1 MKKYKFLLYSN
12 FLKILVLFLTKNI
25 AEYNNIVY
33 FLPTNLLHLSI
44 NLSILIFDILFIT
57 DSILYYLKIHD
68 SILLRISKKRY
79 TILIIKKTIL
89 STIEILISQFIV
101 VFLYFHNI
109 NIEVIFTYTIILYL
123 LYIICFTL
131 VPSWINNYKLLI
143 IFVVMLM
150 VKYILKINF
159 MAF

>member
-12 FLKILVLFLTKNI
+12 FLKIIVLFLTKNI
-25 AEYNNIVY
+25 NEYNSIVY

-57 DSILYYLKIHD
+57 DSILYYLKMHD
-68 SILLRISKKRY
+68 SILLRISKKQY
-79 TILIIKKTIL
+79 TLLIIKKTIL
-89 STIEILISQFIV
+89 STIEIVISQFIV
-101 VFLYFHNI
+101 VFLCFHNI
-109 NIEVIFTYTIILYL
+109 NIKVIFTYTIILYL

-131 VPSWINNYKLLI
+131 VPSWINNYKLII

-150 VKYILKINF
+150 IKYILKINF
-159 MAF
+159 MVF